1 MKHIILGLS
10 LMALSTFGMKASTIG
25 YTNGTISRT
34 SVFRMGSTT
43 KQGQAIRFS
52 REKLQTLKGKSISA
66 VNIAVGSRNTTGNN
80 AHIFVATSLEGTP
93 IAEGDLSL
101 SKALQ
106 WLTYT
111 LDTPYVI
118 TGEETEMY
126 VGYTAEIA
134 TSYNMLSADFD
145 ADIPNCNFAYKDGE
159 WTDTYGIGA
168 GCANITAEIADA
180 PSFCDIIMAH
190 NNLDGY
196 YTAGKDYTLSA
207 KVKNFGTK
215 AITTFNTDINID
227 GKTVAL
233 KVENVNIQPGASYAI
248 TLPELSTATSGNTPI
263 SISVNNVNN
272 ADDDTDMSDNT
283 YTENIFFYPADM
295 ERNMLIEGFTGQ
307 TCNNCPTG
315 HSIMNNAISKYA
327 EIPAV
332 VVEHHSGYYPDMFS
346 MAEDM
351 DYLFFYD
358 GYGTSTYAPAIMVNR
373 TTNPLIGAAAPV
385 LECTSVANAQNLI
398 TYANSNKPY
407 VSMKMESSFDEAT
420 REVTLTLAIKPHT
433 DLPGAQNVFNVFL
446 TQDSI
451 FAIQNNGGANYCH
464 RHVFRGTVTGNAWG
478 IATDFT
484 PGKEVVWTK
493 TFVLPEAIRSSYWS
507 DASLEANGSD
517 PSQVTW
523 ATELDKMH
531 LVAFVAGFDP
541 PNNSA
546 NNVYNCIETKI
557 GESYTQSGF
566 TTGISNSVSRD
577 DVPAIYVE
585 DGMIRVNGQCDR
597 VSAYDL
603 SGRMV
608 DGTSRLKKGMYII
621 SAVAN
626 GKKYTKKVLVR

>member
-118 TGEETEMY
+118 TGEETELY

-215 AITTFNTDINID
+215 AVTSFNTDINID

-233 KVENVNIQPGASYAI
+233 KVENVNPRKNCDVRAFTDRWTNVGDVKPYIDIAK
-248 TLPELSTATSGNTPI
+248 ATGNT
-263 SISVNNVNN
+263 SVYTDRFVEKDDELWLSSLYLQYNVPM
-272 ADDDTDMSDNT
+272 TFLKKLHIQKM
-283 YTENIFFYPADM
+283 YLGIGTEDLFRITSAKY
-295 ERNMLIEGFTGQ
+295 ER
-307 TCNNCPTG
+307 
-315 HSIMNNAISKYA
+315 
-327 EIPAV
+327 
-332 VVEHHSGYYPDMFS
+332 
-346 MAEDM
+346 
-351 DYLFFYD
+351 
-358 GYGTSTYAPAIMVNR
+358 GTSYPFSR
-373 TTNPLIGAAAPV
+373 
-385 LECTSVANAQNLI
+385 
-398 TYANSNKPY
+398 
-407 VSMKMESSFDEAT
+407 
-420 REVTLTLAIKPHT
+420 
-433 DLPGAQNVFNVFL
+433 
-446 TQDSI
+446 SI
-451 FAIQNNGGANYCH
+451 NM
-464 RHVFRGTVTGNAWG
+464 
-478 IATDFT
+478 
-484 PGKEVVWTK
+484 
-493 TFVLPEAIRSSYWS
+493 S
-507 DASLEANGSD
+507 ASL
-517 PSQVTW
+517 T
-523 ATELDKMH
+523 
-531 LVAFVAGFDP
+531 F
-541 PNNSA
+541 
-546 NNVYNCIETKI
+546 
-557 GESYTQSGF
+557 
-566 TTGISNSVSRD
+566 
-577 DVPAIYVE
+577 
-585 DGMIRVNGQCDR
+585 
-597 VSAYDL
+597 
-603 SGRMV
+603 
-608 DGTSRLKKGMYII
+608 
-621 SAVAN
+621 
-626 GKKYTKKVLVR
+626 